1 MVLESIRRGQP
12 GYADGGLVAPI
23 PFVPARP
30 VQSSDPEVKRLLR
43 ELIDLAR
50 EAESND
56 KTRHTGQLRQLATQ
70 TEIMERQENIGMPRE
85 RKENAV
91 VV

>member
-43 ELIDLAR
+43 QVLDKLA
-50 EAESND
+50 ETESNN
-56 KTRHTGQLRQLATQ
+56 KVRATVELRQSSRQ
-70 TEIMERQENIGMPRE
+70 TEIMERQETIGMPPV

-91 VV
+91 VL